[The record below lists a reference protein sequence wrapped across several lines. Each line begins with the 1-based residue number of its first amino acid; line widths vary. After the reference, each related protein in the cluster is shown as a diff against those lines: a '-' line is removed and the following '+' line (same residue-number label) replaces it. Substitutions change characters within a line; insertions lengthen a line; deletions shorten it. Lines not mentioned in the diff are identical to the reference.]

1 MGPEVGVLIKPHVV
15 YDPDFGQGPE
25 HLPVQELVPH
35 GPVGPLAIA
44 VLLRGRLTDDEPSRV
59 LCRALSGGKTGFRA
73 RKCPVEVPL
82 TGGAPGRNLAS
93 IALRWVPEKPPAHR
107 PANGRRFRDAV
118 SISVALSRA
127 YPP

>member
-59 LCRALSGGKTGFRA
+59 LCRALSGGKTGFRP

-82 TGGAPGRNLAS
+82 TG
-93 IALRWVPEKPPAHR
+93 I
-107 PANGRRFRDAV
+107 
-118 SISVALSRA
+118 
-127 YPP
+127 